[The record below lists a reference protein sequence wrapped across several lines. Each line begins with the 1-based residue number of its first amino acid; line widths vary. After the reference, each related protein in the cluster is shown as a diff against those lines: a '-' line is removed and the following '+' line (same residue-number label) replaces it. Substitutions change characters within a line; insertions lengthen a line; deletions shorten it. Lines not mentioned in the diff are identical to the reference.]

1 MNQESDVLIPDLI
14 IDAPRPR
21 RVVDGVGGGRAMR
34 AILPALAERPRA
46 NPATELRLF
55 EPRAPK
61 GHELVRHAESQGV
74 PLVLRPV
81 RGEDGLR
88 DWRDAGLIL
97 VHTDDPRTTAELLA
111 NERLI
116 GRPIL
121 GQLLIKFGE
130 RIAGLR
136 VAAERGDRTTRHAG
150 TLLMER
156 LAELRRPRGAS
167 GNGGGPRFAAIEEP
181 VRAWMRAAV
190 EREAERLE
198 ADIVPECDP
207 LELTYDGIETL
218 PVFVVETH
226 SSEDPEELVRRTL
239 ARELEH
245 RTLTRGTSFIVA
257 EIPSHERALNLHEA
271 RLRLTDGDVRVLSRE
286 TLTSASFAPRSG
298 ARASGR
304 QGSDG
309 IGAVLAL
316 FAITAAA
323 PVLVTD

>member
-1 MNQESDVLIPDLI
+1 MNHESDVLIPDLI
-14 IDAPRPR
+14 LDAPPR
-21 RVVDGVGGGRAMR
+21 RSVIDGVGGGRAMR
-34 AILPALAERPRA
+34 AILPVLAERHRT

-55 EPRAPK
+55 EPRATK
-61 GHELVRHAESQGV
+61 GHEIVRHAESQGV
-74 PLVLRPV
+74 SLTLRPV

-88 DWRDAGLIL
+88 DSRDAGLIL

-111 NERLI
+111 NEALI

-136 VAAERGDRTTRHAG
+136 VAAERGDLTTRRAG

-156 LAELRRPRGAS
+156 LAELRGRRGAS
-167 GNGGGPRFAAIEEP
+167 AIVDDPRFAAIEEP

-218 PVFVVETH
+218 PVFVVETMAP
-226 SSEDPEELVRRTL
+226 EDPEELVRRTL
-239 ARELEH
+239 ERELEH

-257 EIPSHERALNLHEA
+257 EIPTHERALYLHEA

-286 TLTSASFAPRSG
+286 VLTSASFAPRSI
-298 ARASGR
+298 ARESGR
-304 QGSDG
+304 PGSDG
-309 IGAVLAL
+309 VGAVLAL